1 MKRLWKEKIM
11 EEPLTEI
18 TLRRYER
25 PYQLTKREL
34 LKKICLSL
42 GLLQPADSRDI
53 VIDIL
58 QVLLNAKQG
67 KKLLNSEEIKNQV
80 IETRKNQNLS
90 LNGIADSNIR
100 RQLKKLRDI
109 FLVEK
114 IENSY
119 RINEFEE
126 LEKIFETKIEKF
138 LLPQITERI
147 KEYLKEF
154 K

>member
-1 MKRLWKEKIM
+1 M

-18 TLRRYER
+18 TLRRYEK

-42 GLLQPADSRDI
+42 GLLQPADSRDV

-58 QVLLNAKQG
+58 QIMIDAKE
-67 KKLLNSEEIKNQV
+67 KKLLLSSEEIKNQV
-80 IETRKNQNLS
+80 IEIRKNQNLS

-109 FLVEK
+109 FIVEK
-114 IENSY
+114 IENKY
-119 RINEFEE
+119 RINEFEQ
-126 LEKIFETKIEKF
+126 LEKIFESKIEKF

-147 KEYLKEF
+147 KEYLKEL
-154 K
+154 

>member
-1 MKRLWKEKIM
+1 M

-18 TLRRYER
+18 TLRRYEK

-42 GLLQPADSRDI
+42 GLLQPADSRDV

-58 QVLLNAKQG
+58 QIMIDAKE
-67 KKLLNSEEIKNQV
+67 KKLLLSSEEIKNQV
-80 IETRKNQNLS
+80 IEIRKNQNLS

-109 FLVEK
+109 FIVEK
-114 IENSY
+114 IENNY
-119 RINEFEE
+119 RINEFEQ
-126 LEKIFETKIEKF
+126 LEKIFESKIEKF

-147 KEYLKEF
+147 KEYLKEL
-154 K
+154 